1 MPYPNP
7 CDGHG
12 FRERFALNRPTLDIN
27 VVHHCNLRCANCS
40 HGSPFAKKYV
50 MGLDVLERDLT
61 ALKPYL
67 HVGELLIVGGEP
79 LLRKDLP
86 EVLEICRKSDL

>member
-1 MPYPNP
+1 
-7 CDGHG
+7 
-12 FRERFALNRPTLDIN
+12 
-27 VVHHCNLRCANCS
+27 
-40 HGSPFAKKYV
+40 